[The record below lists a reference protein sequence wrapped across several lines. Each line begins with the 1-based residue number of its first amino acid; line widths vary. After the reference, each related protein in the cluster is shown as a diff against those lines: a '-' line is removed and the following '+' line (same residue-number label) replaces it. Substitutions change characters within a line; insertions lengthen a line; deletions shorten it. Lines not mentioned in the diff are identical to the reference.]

1 MREARRFRKHE
12 PVRQNWGNGG
22 AIDCNKGPPWRPE
35 FAGALIRRR
44 EWRKDHMCG
53 ATAGRGRDGETTA
66 EESGGTRERFLAM
79 SRFEGKR

>member
-1 MREARRFRKHE
+1 
-12 PVRQNWGNGG
+12 VRQNWGKGG
-22 AIDCNKGPPWRPE
+22 ATRRSKGLQWRPE

-44 EWRKDHMCG
+44 EWRKDRASG
-53 ATAGRGRDGETTA
+53 AKGDRGRDGETTG